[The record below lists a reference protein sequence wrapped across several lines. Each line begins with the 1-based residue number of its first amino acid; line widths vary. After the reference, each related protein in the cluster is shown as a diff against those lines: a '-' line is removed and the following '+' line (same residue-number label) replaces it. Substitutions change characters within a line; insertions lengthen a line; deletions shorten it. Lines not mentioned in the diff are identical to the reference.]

1 MANKNRRQ
9 MVDKGQITEDILQQ
23 NPEIAIQENAQ
34 NPENVEK
41 NAHLLGT
48 RSGTEGDL
56 GTSTLRLSMHTLVH
70 PFYHF
75 ILCFHA
81 RKSIYNLSKNS
92 LVICWQNNRNFTPW
106 NNGNRAL
113 IVIMELI
120 LYFKHNLCLSS
131 RKTRTTRKKM

>member
-23 NPEIAIQENAQ
+23 NPEIALQETAQ

-41 NAHLLGT
+41 NAQLLGT

-56 GTSTLRLSMHTLVH
+56 GTSTLRLSVSMHTLVH

-75 ILCFHA
+75 ILCLHA
-81 RKSIYNLSKNS
+81 RKRFYNLSKKS
-92 LVICWQNNRNFTPW
+92 LVIC
-106 NNGNRAL
+106 
-113 IVIMELI
+113 
-120 LYFKHNLCLSS
+120 
-131 RKTRTTRKKM
+131 